1 LHGNVNHPLAGI
13 HRRKKEMRTLSK
25 VFMTLSALS
34 FAVPAFAQGGEAANP
49 TNWVAALTGIAMAI
63 AAAGCGLGQGRAAAA
78 ATEGIARNP
87 SAKAAIQVALIIG
100 LAFIES
106 LAIYTLLVIFVKMK

>member
-1 LHGNVNHPLAGI
+1 
-13 HRRKKEMRTLSK
+13 
-25 VFMTLSALS
+25 
-34 FAVPAFAQGGEAANP
+34 
-49 TNWVAALTGIAMAI
+49 MAI
-63 AAAGCGLGQGRAAAA
+63 AAAGCGIGQGRAAAA